1 MRNRYNKII
10 VRYFIIPLST
20 TNRSSRQK
28 INKETLD
35 LNYILVQMNLR
46 DKRRPFHLTV
56 AEYALFLSTEETF
69 FRIGQINKY
78 KKI

>member
-1 MRNRYNKII
+1 
-10 VRYFIIPLST
+10 
-20 TNRSSRQK
+20 
-28 INKETLD
+28 
-35 LNYILVQMNLR
+35 MNLR

-56 AEYALFLSTEETF
+56 AEYAFFLSTEETF